1 MTARRRVD
9 QEWRLFEALV
19 ARIERDALED
29 GTVVT
34 SPDRLRC
41 RLTGR
46 LREVDAS
53 LVRPDGSITTI
64 ECRKRKGR
72 QDVTWIEQL
81 ATKRA
86 SLGADKTIAVSSKGF
101 SQAAQIVAEQHNVEL
116 KVLRSLDGNV
126 GPPADLDLVVFWHAT
141 ATLHSAGLRFA
152 SDKPWTMPRPDE
164 VDLILPKT
172 VDPHALIFRNLDQGN
187 RWSLN
192 DAWRQLQEVAEVFD
206 GIGKGEPPVV
216 RTVCFPYPGNVAFDA
231 ADGEKRLGDLILSV
245 ALSLEPESVWQSEAR
260 KVAYGPPGKPGLQRV
275 EFASSQSKQDGHIA
289 LQTNVDARSATPVKT
304 SSSWPDQKVA
314 PDVC

>member
-1 MTARRRVD
+1 VTARRRVD

-19 ARIERDALED
+19 ARVERDALGD
-29 GTVVT
+29 GTMVT

-53 LVRPDGSITTI
+53 LVRPDGRITTI

-81 ATKRA
+81 ATKRT

-101 SQAAQIVAEQHNVEL
+101 SQAAQIVAEQHNIEL
-116 KVLRSLDGNV
+116 KVLRPLDGNV
-126 GPPADLDLVVFWHAT
+126 CPPADLDLVVFWHAT

-152 SDKPWTMPRPDE
+152 SDKRWAVPRPDE
-164 VDLILPKT
+164 VDLMLPKT
-172 VDPHALIFRNLDQGN
+172 VDPYAPIFRNIDQGH

-192 DAWRQLQEVAEVFD
+192 DAWRQLQEVTDPFR

-216 RTVCFPYPGNVAFDA
+216 RTACFPYPGNVAVDA
-231 ADGEKRLGDLILSV
+231 GDGEKRLGDLILSV
-245 ALSLEPESVWQSEAR
+245 ALSIEPEPVWQSEAD

-275 EFASSQSKQDGHIA
+275 EFASSQSKQDWHIA
-289 LQTNVDARSATPVKT
+289 LQTSVDADTARAVKT
-304 SSSWPDQKVA
+304 SSSWPDQKVTR
-314 PDVC
+314 DLR